1 LGVIQRQT
9 ISGTFYSYVGVIIGF
24 VSLAVLS
31 PKIFS
36 TEQIGLTQI
45 LIATSS
51 ILAQIGGLGFNN
63 VTNRLFPYFRDRES
77 GHNGFLSLGL
87 LVTIA
92 GFLISA
98 LIIIIYLP
106 TFEEANKARSAL
118 LSDYAYYI
126 PVLLG
131 MTMFFSLLD
140 NFCKVLFNA
149 VLGTF
154 LREVL
159 LRLINLG
166 LIILFLLDVI
176 TFRGYILYFVISQAI
191 PALIIII
198 YLIREGEFRLTGFK
212 NFIDRPLVNEI
223 IKLSFYGILAGLSG
237 IAITNIDKYM
247 VNSIDGLSDAGIYS
261 IAVYFATIILIPARS
276 LGKISVP
283 IIAEAWKKND
293 VSEINHIYSRSSI
306 NQYLIGL
313 LIMAG
318 IFCNLKNIFEFLPAE
333 YINGKLVIIIFSIT
347 NIVNVSTGVSQYIL
361 GTSYLYRYQ
370 TYLMLLLIIL
380 VIITNTIMIPIWG
393 MTGAALASLLSMSV
407 YTFLTVLMLWKKYKL
422 WPFSLLHL
430 KATVVAVAIFFIS
443 SLIPPMSLYIDV
455 VVRSLVITILFLTA
469 VLVLKLSDEGS
480 EILRK
485 ILRVIRRD

>member
-31 PKIFS
+31 PKVFT

-51 ILAQIGGLGFNN
+51 ILAQIGGLGFSN
-63 VTNRLFPYFRDRES
+63 VTNRLFPYFRNRETS
-77 GHNGFLSLGL
+77 HNGFLSLGL

-98 LIIIIYLP
+98 LVIIIYLP

-166 LIILFLLDVI
+166 LIILFLFDVI
-176 TFRGYILYFVISQAI
+176 TFRAYILYFVISQAI
-191 PALIIII
+191 PALVIII

-212 NFIDRPLVNEI
+212 NFIDKPLVNEI

-237 IAITNIDKYM
+237 IAIINIDKYM

-283 IIAEAWKKND
+283 VIAEAWKKND
-293 VSEINHIYSRSSI
+293 VSEINHIYTRSSI

-318 IFCNLKNIFEFLPAE
+318 IFGNLKNIFEFLPAE

-407 YTFLTVLMLWKKYKL
+407 YTFLTVFMLWKKYRL

-430 KATVVAVAIFFIS
+430 KATLVAVAIFFIS

-455 VVRSLVITILFLTA
+455 IVRSLVITILFMTA
-469 VLVLKLSDEGS
+469 VLLLGLSDEGS
-480 EILRK
+480 DILRK
-485 ILRVIRRD
+485 ILRVIRRN